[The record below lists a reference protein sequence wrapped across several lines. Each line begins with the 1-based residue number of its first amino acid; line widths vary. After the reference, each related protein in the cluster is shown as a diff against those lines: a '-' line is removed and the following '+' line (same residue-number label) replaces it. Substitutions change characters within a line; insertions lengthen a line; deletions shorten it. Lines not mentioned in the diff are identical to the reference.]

1 MGLEKPKPKPQLD
14 LITQPQEYFREL
26 LTAAMS
32 QKRVS
37 TSPETEFYLVNLLNQ
52 FLLSDRLRSEP
63 LAFLLKEAVESPQSE
78 TQKDIYQYVG
88 DVSLYVAGF
97 FPDSLNR
104 KLVDVDYYIEM
115 GGNAYRN
122 AASLC
127 TLNPVRDTFEELSD
141 NFSRFVE
148 VLAFASDRTATKRET
163 DLLRMYELWLRTKS
177 ERAANALQEA
187 GIIPNASIKK
197 DIQ

>member
-1 MGLEKPKPKPQLD
+1 MGLEKPKPKAQLD
-14 LITQPQEYFREL
+14 LITQPQEYFHEL
-26 LTAAMS
+26 LTAALS
-32 QKRVS
+32 KKKVS
-37 TSPETEFYLVNLLNQ
+37 TRPETEFYLVNLLNQ
-52 FLLSDRLRSEP
+52 FLLSDRFRNEP
-63 LAFLLKEAVESPQSE
+63 LAFLLKEAME
-78 TQKDIYQYVG
+78 TSQAEEQKDIFQYVG

-115 GGNAYRN
+115 GGSAYRN

-127 TLNPVRDTFEELSD
+127 QSRPTRDTFEELSD
-141 NFSRFVE
+141 NFPRFVE
-148 VLAFASDRTATKRET
+148 VLAVASDRTSSRSET

-187 GIIPNASIKK
+187 GIIPNANFKK
-197 DIQ
+197 DVQ